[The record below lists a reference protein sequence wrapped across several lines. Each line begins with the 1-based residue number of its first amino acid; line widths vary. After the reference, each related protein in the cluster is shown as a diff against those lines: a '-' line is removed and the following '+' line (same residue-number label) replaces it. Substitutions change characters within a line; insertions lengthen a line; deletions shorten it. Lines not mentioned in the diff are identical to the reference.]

1 MGNKLPIYTVG
12 FGNDFS
18 YKNWS
23 LSIFMNGAFD
33 LTKEDNFVN
42 IERFLPGSGANYI
55 SGVNYWQPGNLSPDA
70 PSPAYIPVNNHA
82 YYMDASFWRIRDLS
96 IGYTFDSASL
106 EKLKIGSIKAY
117 INARNLYTFSNVQG
131 YNVEALGVEPTTGNP
146 TTANVLTPYPSA
158 RVFSLGLSV
167 QF

>member
-1 MGNKLPIYTVG
+1 
-12 FGNDFS
+12 
-18 YKNWS
+18 
-23 LSIFMNGAFD
+23 
-33 LTKEDNFVN
+33 
-42 IERFLPGSGANYI
+42 
-55 SGVNYWQPGNLSPDA
+55 
-70 PSPAYIPVNNHA
+70 
-82 YYMDASFWRIRDLS
+82 MDASFWRIRDLS